1 MLECPIFFLFSVYL
15 FEKAFIK
22 SICLFRKETIK
33 DDSKVILKSIGIFG
47 DLQTSHVTCGK
58 GSEETIEE
66 YFSDVDAKTLDRLYK
81 LYEMDFVLF
90 NYTAK
95 NYYQLVENEK

>member
-1 MLECPIFFLFSVYL
+1 MLECSIFFLFSVYL

-47 DLQTSHVTCGK
+47 DLPTSHVTCGK
-58 GSEETIEE
+58 SSEETIEE
-66 YFSDVDAKTLDRLYK
+66 YFYDVDAKTLDRLYK
-81 LYEMDFVLF
+81 LYEL
-90 NYTAK
+90 YH
-95 NYYQLVENEK
+95 ESEK

>member
-1 MLECPIFFLFSVYL
+1 M
-15 FEKAFIK
+15 
-22 SICLFRKETIK
+22 FRKETIK